1 MWPFWPLILNAG
13 MHLSR
18 WGVVLN
24 LRKNLYHFPYIMR
37 SSEVND
43 TLEGYQWFIFKKIFP
58 FLMSSSYCV
67 HLFLICTHVIMFCY
81 AFVIYALP
89 FPFISIVHL
98 FRSRNGCVSCT
109 CFLWFALHDPVI
121 LVVNLLLHS
130 PCLNHA
136 FSFT

>member
-43 TLEGYQWFIFKKIFP
+43 TLEGYQWFIFKKNLSLFDELFLLCVFISYLYARDYVMLCICDLCFAFP
-58 FLMSSSYCV
+58 LHLYSSSFSIKEWVCQLY
-67 HLFLICTHVIMFCY
+67 LF
-81 AFVIYALP
+81 FV
-89 FPFISIVHL
+89 V
-98 FRSRNGCVSCT
+98 
-109 CFLWFALHDPVI
+109 CFAWTVI